1 MPIYMEISRLHRCVT
16 IVARGKIEPE
26 EILGA
31 GQKLFDAQ
39 VPEFAKIVDLL
50 DASGG
55 LSAEQMGRLATLLR
69 GGPGTGPGA
78 KRGPVAFMVDPR
90 RGEFARAFAATEDG
104 ARPVHL
110 FKSLREARE
119 WLAQLDAP
127 REDRRPADS
136 TPWSDPDREA
146 TMFRRG
152 EKRDVPVRRRAAN
165 AAD

>member
-16 IVARGKIEPE
+16 IVARGRIAPD
-26 EILGA
+26 EIMGA
-31 GQKLFDAQ
+31 AQKLFDAQ
-39 VPEFAKIVDLL
+39 VPEFAKIIDLL

-55 LSAEQMGRLATLLR
+55 VTPDQMGRIATLLR
-69 GGPGTGPGA
+69 GGSDA
-78 KRGPVAFMVDPR
+78 RRGPVAFMVDPR
-90 RGEFARAFAATEDG
+90 RGEFARAFAATEHG
-104 ARPVHL
+104 EWAIEL

-119 WLAQLDAP
+119 WLGRIDAAGQY
-127 REDRRPADS
+127 RPPAES

-152 EKRDVPVRRRAAN
+152 ERCAVPVRQRAAY